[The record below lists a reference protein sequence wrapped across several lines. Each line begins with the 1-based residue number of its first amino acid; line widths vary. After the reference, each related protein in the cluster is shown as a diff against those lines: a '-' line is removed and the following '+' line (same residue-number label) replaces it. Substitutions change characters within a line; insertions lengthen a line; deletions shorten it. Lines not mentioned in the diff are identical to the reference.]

1 MRVRHDDDFELLV
14 LAPLVL
20 VVGDVPALLPD
31 AAVRVV
37 ERQLVVDVGHP
48 DVTLVGKKQLR
59 LKARIQSSTERK
71 EGSFFLVSRQDMAN
85 QKSQ

>member
-48 DVTLVGKKQLR
+48 DVTLVGKKQ
-59 LKARIQSSTERK
+59 T
-71 EGSFFLVSRQDMAN
+71 
-85 QKSQ
+85 